1 MSLRVVEGQ
10 TLEVQELFVDDFN
23 DPYIPAEGQPGPE
36 VKLFDIR
43 GDKPELVVSK
53 FATADPSQV
62 GNWQVDLGVPVLDL
76 TDLTDF
82 KVVWSLIDEDHN
94 THRIQHVLQ
103 VEPSSQNRV
112 TDIVLVMK
120 PRGNKISF
128 SMPIPWD
135 ETVWEGTIDLY
146 KGNTALID
154 ELSMTDPTVSIRPGR
169 ELSRV
174 TLPAAVDAKNLE
186 PHTLLVT
193 LTNIATGTEETL
205 TYKIWV
211 VTPQA
216 MVAASMVEDHINKA
230 RLQNVI
236 PELEYTQQ
244 DLIQYLYRGLNMFN
258 VLPPRLTAFNGTD
271 MKGIILNCWVTCS
284 SYYALA
290 AQLQAEG
297 SMAYDF
303 SGQSVSFNVDRS
315 PSIEAALGRIESQ
328 IDQTV
333 KPAKVLL
340 AKAGV
345 ISGSGSQGD
354 KYISGA
360 QSFGTLGITQS
371 PTTKLGLKLNTPRIR
386 KL

>member
-1 MSLRVVEGQ
+1 MSLRVTEGQ
-10 TLEVQELFVDDFN
+10 TLEVKELFVDDFN

-36 VKLFDIR
+36 VKILDVR
-43 GDKPELVVSK
+43 GDKPELVVTK

-76 TDLTDF
+76 TDVTDF
-82 KVVWSLIDEDHN
+82 QVVWSLIDEDHN
-94 THRIQHVLQ
+94 THRIKHVLQ

-112 TDIVLVMK
+112 TDILVILK
-120 PRGNKISF
+120 PRNNKLSF
-128 SMPIPWD
+128 SLPIPYD
-135 ETVWEGTIDLY
+135 DSKHTGMIDLY
-146 KGNTALID
+146 KGNNVLID
-154 ELSMTDPTVSIRPGR
+154 ELDMADASVTIRPGR
-169 ELSRV
+169 ELTRV
-174 TLPAAVDAKNLE
+174 ELPAVVDNSNFE

-193 LTNIATGTEETL
+193 ITDTVTTL
-205 TYKIWV
+205 ESTYTYKVWAI
-211 VTPQA
+211 TPQVMA
-216 MVAASMVEDHINKA
+216 AASLVEDHINKA
-230 RLQNVI
+230 RLDNVI

-258 VLPPRLTAFNGTD
+258 VLPPRLTAFTGMD

-290 AQLQAEG
+290 SQLQAEG
-297 SMAYDF
+297 AMAFDF

-315 PSIEAALGRIESQ
+315 PSIEAALGRIETQ
-328 IDQTV
+328 INDTV

-345 ISGSGSQGD
+345 ISGSGAQGD

-360 QSFGTLGITQS
+360 QSFGLLGVSQS